1 MPRPPL
7 VLGTWG
13 QITRSRRGKLW
24 VAKARF
30 RDFDGI
36 TRLVE
41 RTGSTGRQAEDTLV
55 EHLRDRTRLHG
66 GEITAESH
74 VRVLADRWYDTLLE
88 RRLASGTLEAY
99 RRSLRVH
106 IEPALGGLRIRE
118 VTVPVVDRYLGAL
131 VRKSP
136 SAAKRARVVL
146 KGMFSLA
153 VRQGA
158 AATNPVTDAQTV
170 TTERGEVLTIEP
182 ADVVT
187 LRRRLREWDAGTD
200 KAGRG
205 RVGEL
210 GDLIDML
217 IATAI
222 RPGEL
227 LAIRWTDI
235 DLGAD
240 IPTVTITGT
249 VVQVRGEGLQ
259 RQEHPKTA
267 SSWRRL
273 TLPPFAVAMLLRRRA
288 DAYTEWVF
296 PSSTGTL
303 RSPNNMRRQWRDF
316 REHHGYDDWITPK
329 SFRKTVGKL
338 IRDGVDLD
346 TAAALLGHSNT
357 RVTEQHYT
365 GRIHDAPDVRAIVE
379 QLGR

>member
-13 QITRSRRGKLW
+13 QITRSRRGRLW

-30 RDFDGI
+30 RDFDGV

-88 RRLASGTLEAY
+88 RKVASGTLEAY
-99 RRSLRVH
+99 RRSLRTH
-106 IEPALGGLRIRE
+106 IEPALGALRIRE
-118 VTVPVVDRYLGAL
+118 VTVPVVDRHLGAL
-131 VRKSP
+131 IAKSP
-136 SAAKRARVVL
+136 SAAKTARVIL

-153 VRQGA
+153 VRHGA
-158 AATNPVTDAQTV
+158 AGTNPVTEARTV
-170 TTERGEVLTIEP
+170 AVTRGEVQTIAP
-182 ADVVT
+182 ADVVV
-187 LRRRLREWDAGTD
+187 LRQRLRAWDTGTD
-200 KAGRG
+200 KGGRA
-205 RVGEL
+205 RTAEL
-210 GDLIDML
+210 GDLVDML
-217 IATAI
+217 IATAV
-222 RPGEL
+222 RTGEL
-227 LAIRWTDI
+227 LAIRWVDV

-240 IPTVTITGT
+240 VPTVTITGT

-273 TLPPFAVAMLLRRRA
+273 PLPPFAVAMLMQRRA

-316 REHHGYDDWITPK
+316 RDHHGYDDWITPK

-365 GRIHDAPDVRAIVE
+365 GRIHDAPDVREHLE
-379 QLGR
+379 QLGH